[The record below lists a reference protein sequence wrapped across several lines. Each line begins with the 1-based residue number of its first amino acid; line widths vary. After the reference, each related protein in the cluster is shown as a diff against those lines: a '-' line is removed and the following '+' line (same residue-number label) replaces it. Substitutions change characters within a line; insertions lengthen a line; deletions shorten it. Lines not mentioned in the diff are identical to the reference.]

1 MFCKVTIKG
10 FLEKLSSKNPVPGG
24 GSAAAL
30 AGAQAAGLVAM
41 AAKFSKDKKIAK
53 KAERLMKVLMSL
65 ITKDAEAYEE
75 AAFAYKLPEETQK
88 EKRDR
93 KEAIEKA
100 LKHAT
105 EIPLQTARYSYE
117 VLKLAEFLLKDCNP
131 SVITDLG
138 TAALMAQAA
147 VEGAIL
153 NVKVNLASIKD
164 KKFKK
169 EINKAVKNLY
179 LTGYQTRVII
189 SQVQGKIANSK

>member
-10 FLEKLSSKNPVPGG
+10 FLKKLSSKNPVPGG

-65 ITKDAEAYEE
+65 ITKDAEAFEKVME
-75 AAFAYKLPEETQK
+75 AHHLSKVTEKEK
-88 EKRDR
+88 EKRE
-93 KEAIEKA
+93 KEIEKA
-100 LKHAT
+100 LKYAA

-138 TAALMAQAA
+138 IAALMAQAA

-169 EINKAVKNLY
+169 EINKAVENLY
-179 LTGYQTRVII
+179 LTGYQTRVIT
-189 SQVQGKIANSK
+189 SRVQGKIANSK